1 MGNKNSLINLKKSSF
16 VFLFLIMTA
25 PVIFFIPVSLVI
37 GLFTLEEIFTN
48 LFHPLLI
55 VFYAVQILVGVAM
68 PFLFKLQIDKYD
80 GTPDSI
86 RKFNKFAKNFFNNL
100 IILAIAFSILGG
112 CLIYFTMNSSGNGL
126 ESFEGSVSLVILV
139 LFSFSLACDFAL
151 LFYIIAIRAIE
162 PQLYSIPYTSQEI
175 IMGIFKRNVLT
186 VVFAVIGC
194 IGLIICLVLQ
204 PLIVSEGVGEIT
216 KKLIPIL
223 IFAVC
228 YIMLVMYCLVGDIQ
242 GVIKDI
248 RVFTR
253 NLAKKNYAFEDL
265 ASRHRSELGVIIRD
279 MNNIK
284 SETSKVLSTI
294 VGTTKTTVK
303 QSDDLVANMEL
314 TQRNVK
320 EIASSIV
327 SVKDA
332 IENQSAGVQESNAS
346 VEQIMQNIRELN
358 NAIESQATGVT
369 QSSAAVEEMVANIV
383 SVSEILEK
391 NQVVVNELSDAS
403 EKGQRT
409 VKTAVD
415 TADSVLQQSAGIL
428 QASSIIQSIAS
439 RTNLLAMNAA
449 IESAHAGE
457 AGKGF
462 AVVAE
467 EIRKLAEQTS
477 NQSKSIDDSLKA
489 LSESISNITTDIK
502 QVQAVF
508 AAIYDLSSKVKNQ
521 ESVIANAMEEQNT
534 GNQQI
539 LEAMHSITEST
550 TIVRN
555 GSAEMMIGG
564 EQIVKEMKQLSDE
577 TKQINESMNEIKS
590 YVTQISDAI
599 AITSGSTT
607 QTQTNLNRLMDDLSC
622 FSV

>member
-1 MGNKNSLINLKKSSF
+1 MENTNSLINLKKSSY
-16 VFLFLIMTA
+16 VFLFLIMVA
-25 PVIFFIPVSLVI
+25 PVIFFIPVSLII
-37 GLFTLEEIFTN
+37 GLFSLEEVVSILFNPFLIIFY
-48 LFHPLLI
+48 LL
-55 VFYAVQILVGVAM
+55 QILVGFAM
-68 PFLFKLQIDKYD
+68 PFVLKMALKKYD
-80 GTPDSI
+80 GSTDSV

-100 IILAIAFSILGG
+100 IVFAILFSVVGGIL
-112 CLIYFTMNSSGNGL
+112 IDFTMKSNGVIL
-126 ESFEGSVSLVILV
+126 ESFMDESPFFIIV
-139 LFSFSLACDFAL
+139 LFSFSLACDFSL
-151 LFYIIAIRAIE
+151 LFYIFAIRSVE
-162 PQLYSIPYTSQEI
+162 PQLYTIPYTSKEI
-175 IMGIFKRNVLT
+175 IMGILKRNVLT

-194 IGLIICLVLQ
+194 IGLIISLVLQ
-204 PLIVSEGVGEIT
+204 PKMVDLGVSAIT
-216 KKLIPIL
+216 KKIIPII
-223 IFAVC
+223 IFSIC
-228 YIMLVMYCLVGDIQ
+228 YITVIMWCLVSDLQ

-253 NLAKKNYAFEDL
+253 NLAKKNYSFEDL

-284 SETSKVLSTI
+284 AETSKVLANI
-294 VGTTKTTVK
+294 VGATRTTVK

-564 EQIVKEMKQLSDE
+564 EQIVKEMKQLSDD

-607 QTQTNLNRLMDDLSC
+607 QTQTNLNRLMDDLSR

>member
-1 MGNKNSLINLKKSSF
+1 MGNKNSLINLKKSSY

-37 GLFTLEEIFTN
+37 GLFTLEEVFTN
-48 LFHPLLI
+48 LFNPILIAFYLVQFLVAAAMPLL
-55 VFYAVQILVGVAM
+55 L
-68 PFLFKLQIDKYD
+68 KLKLEKYD

-86 RKFNKFAKNFFNNL
+86 KKFNKFAKVFFNNL
-100 IILAIAFSILGG
+100 IILAIVFAIIGG
-112 CLIYFTMNSSGNGL
+112 FLIYFTMNSSGNGL
-126 ESFEGSVSLVILV
+126 ASFEDSVSLVVLV
-139 LFSFSLACDFAL
+139 LPS
-151 LFYIIAIRAIE
+151 YIFAIRSVE
-162 PQLYSIPYTSQEI
+162 PQLYTIPYTSQEI
-175 IMGIFKRNVLT
+175 IMGILKRNVLT

-194 IGLIICLVLQ
+194 IGLILSLVLQ
-204 PLIVSEGVGEIT
+204 PLVVSEGVGAIT
-216 KKLIPIL
+216 KKLIPII
-223 IFAVC
+223 IFTIC
-228 YIMLVMYCLVGDIQ
+228 YITLVMYCLIGDIQ

-284 SETSKVLSTI
+284 SETSKVLSNI
-294 VGTTKTTVK
+294 VGSAKSTMK
-303 QSDDLVANMEL
+303 QTDDLVANMEL

-320 EIASSIV
+320 SIASSIV
-327 SVKDA
+327 SVKEA
-332 IENQSAGVQESNAS
+332 IEDQSAGVHESNAS
-346 VEQIMQNIRELN
+346 AEQIMQNIRELN
-358 NAIESQATGVT
+358 NAIETQATGVT

-521 ESVIANAMEEQNT
+521 ESVIANAMEEQNA

-550 TIVRN
+550 SIVRN

-564 EQIVKEMKQLSDE
+564 ERIVNEMKQLSGDTRNISDSMSE
-577 TKQINESMNEIKS
+577 INS
-590 YVTQISDAI
+590 YVTQISDAV

-607 QTQTNLNRLMDDLSC
+607 QTQTSLKKLLDDLNH